1 MFLENGPRELPA
13 GTCDRMIALLVV
25 GEIKRQIKFDDD
37 IATYEGLSLL
47 RTIFVIFGYFHSY

>member
-25 GEIKRQIKFDDD
+25 GEIKGQIKFDDD
-37 IATYEGLSLL
+37 IDSN
-47 RTIFVIFGYFHSY
+47 I